1 MKRQTLGAIG
11 ALITCPC
18 HWIGVAVLVGGSAA
32 TAWLARYLPALL
44 VVLGVPFL
52 ISLWFLFRREP
63 GAACARCAPGASG
76 GTGG

>member
-11 ALITCPC
+11 ALVTCPC
-18 HWIGVAVLVGGSAA
+18 HWIGIAVLLGGTAA

-44 VVLGVPFL
+44 VVFGVPFL

-63 GAACARCAPGASG
+63 SGACERCAPGARG
-76 GTGG
+76 GVGG